1 MSQFTSATKIK
12 KAKGATPTAFE
23 ESVAQALYDLQINSD
38 KLKAPLREVHITAAK
53 EVDIGGGKQC
63 IVIFVPVPMLTQF
76 QKIIK
81 ERALV
86 EELEKKF
93 SGQPILII
101 AERRIIRAESRGTR
115 QLKQLRPRKFTL
127 TQVHENI
134 LDDLVFPTEI
144 VGKRTRSRAD
154 GSMLLKVHLHN
165 ESKPAGDRI
174 DTFTKVYKSLTGKDV
189 VFEFPS
195 L

>member
-1 MSQFTSATKIK
+1 MSVFTAATKIK
-12 KAKGATPTAFE
+12 KSKGGAPDAFE
-23 ESVAQALYDLQINSD
+23 TSVAQAFYDLQINSD

-53 EVDIGGGKQC
+53 EIDIGGGKQC
-63 IVIFVPVPMLTQF
+63 IVIFVPVPMLAQF

-81 ERALV
+81 ERSLI

-101 AERRIIRAESRGTR
+101 AERRIVRRESRGTR
-115 QLKQLRPRKFTL
+115 QLKQLRPRKMTL

-144 VGKRTRSRAD
+144 VGKRTRVRAD
-154 GSMLLKVHLHN
+154 GSRLLKVHLQQ
-165 ESKPAGDRI
+165 ESKPTGDRI
-174 DTFTKVYKSLTGKDV
+174 DTFTKVYKNLTGKDV

-195 L
+195 Y